1 MIVKIS
7 INLVNKHKRIFPK
20 VLPKFG
26 INQKHMATKHLLHEE
41 RPFCSQE
48 LFRNVELNYAQFI
61 SPEMN
66 QTLHRAIAS
75 ENHTS
80 IFSAL

>member
-26 INQKHMATKHLLHEE
+26 INQKHMATNTCSM
-41 RPFCSQE
+41 RRGPFAVKSCS
-48 LFRNVELNYAQFI
+48 
-61 SPEMN
+61 EM
-66 QTLHRAIAS
+66 LS
-75 ENHTS
+75 
-80 IFSAL
+80 